1 MVCAILYC
9 SIIISPQN
17 GNYTFIRWSSSCEL
31 NPEIQNLVTPSNIYY
46 FRNAKE
52 LKFNLFSNGRPFW
65 GELELEDRGR
75 KGREGEIGKVRGWKV
90 MEG

>member
-1 MVCAILYC
+1 M
-9 SIIISPQN
+9 
-17 GNYTFIRWSSSCEL
+17 
-31 NPEIQNLVTPSNIYY
+31 TPSNIYY

-90 MEG
+90 MEGVRGEEGIDGNRRGGDESGGEGKGWERRHCKGSP

>member
-1 MVCAILYC
+1 M
-9 SIIISPQN
+9 
-17 GNYTFIRWSSSCEL
+17 
-31 NPEIQNLVTPSNIYY
+31 TPSNIYY

-52 LKFNLFSNGRPFW
+52 LKFNLFSNGRPFL

>member
-1 MVCAILYC
+1 M
-9 SIIISPQN
+9 
-17 GNYTFIRWSSSCEL
+17 
-31 NPEIQNLVTPSNIYY
+31 TPSNIYF

-75 KGREGEIGKVRGWKV
+75 KGREEAAGGGNGPKNYNWTKERLI
-90 MEG
+90 